1 MAAEKKMLY
10 LECSSGISGD
20 MAVAALLDLGTP
32 EEKAAREAAV
42 LEVLG
47 SLPVQGFEIRISRV
61 EKSGLDACDFDVV
74 LDAAHENHDHD
85 MEYLYGHV
93 RDEERGHVHGG
104 EHDHSH
110 EHAHVHED
118 GTVQVHSHVHEDG
131 DCDHH
136 HSHSHSHAH
145 KGGEHSHSHTR
156 SHSHGHAHG
165 HAHAHHHEH
174 RNLADVLAI
183 IDGSCATEGAK
194 QIAHD
199 IFAVIA
205 KAEAKAH
212 GKPIDEVHFHE
223 VGAVDSIADILAFA
237 VCLDH
242 LAVSEVVVTEL
253 AEGKGTVRCQHGI
266 IPVPVPAVVNII
278 SEYDIPLHMLDI
290 QGELVTPTGAAIV
303 AAART
308 KTQLPE
314 RFTIKQVGIG
324 AGKREYETPG
334 VVRAI
339 LVEER

>member
-1 MAAEKKMLY
+1 M
-10 LECSSGISGD
+10 
-20 MAVAALLDLGTP
+20 
-32 EEKAAREAAV
+32 
-42 LEVLG
+42 
-47 SLPVQGFEIRISRV
+47 
-61 EKSGLDACDFDVV
+61 
-74 LDAAHENHDHD
+74 
-85 MEYLYGHV
+85 
-93 RDEERGHVHGG
+93 
-104 EHDHSH
+104 
-110 EHAHVHED
+110 
-118 GTVQVHSHVHEDG
+118 
-131 DCDHH
+131 
-136 HSHSHSHAH
+136 
-145 KGGEHSHSHTR
+145 
-156 SHSHGHAHG
+156 
-165 HAHAHHHEH
+165 
-174 RNLADVLAI
+174 
-183 IDGSCATEGAK
+183 
-194 QIAHD
+194 
-199 IFAVIA
+199 
-205 KAEAKAH
+205 
-212 GKPIDEVHFHE
+212 
-223 VGAVDSIADILAFA
+223 GAVDSIADILAFA